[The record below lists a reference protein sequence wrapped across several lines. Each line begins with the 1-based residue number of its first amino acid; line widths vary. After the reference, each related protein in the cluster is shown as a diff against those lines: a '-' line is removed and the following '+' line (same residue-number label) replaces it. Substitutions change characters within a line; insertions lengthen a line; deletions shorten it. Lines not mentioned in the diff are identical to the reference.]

1 MTAVRAKAAF
11 DAAEDISPE
20 PPRPLRREK
29 PPAEPFPVDALG
41 GLLGPAARGIEDR
54 VQAPAAIC
62 AQSILAA
69 ASLAVQGHADVELPT
84 GHARPSSE
92 FFVTIAA
99 SGERKS
105 TCDNEALWPVRKFEE
120 ALRVKYDADLP
131 SWQDDK
137 EAWDKQRTQILNDKK
152 KCPDH
157 ASKRQALADLGPA
170 PSAPLV
176 PMLTCPEPTFE
187 GLCRLLASGH
197 PSVGLFSSEGGQ
209 FIGGHGMKDD
219 NKLKT
224 AAALSG
230 VWDGEPIRR
239 VRAGDGVVMLPGRRV
254 AMHLMAQPDVA
265 AGLLSDRV
273 LNDQGLLSRLLVT
286 APATTCGTRLWHDP
300 KPESD
305 AAIERYGDRM
315 LSILETPFS
324 VAEGKPNELRPSR
337 LPLAPKARKAWIAF
351 ADHVERSLASGGELE
366 PVRGL
371 ANKLPEHAARLAAVL
386 ALIDDVHAPV
396 VSAEHI
402 AAGIELAQH
411 YAVEALRLFEA
422 CAVCPDIRLAKRL
435 LTWLTGTWAES
446 VVSLPDI
453 YRLGPN
459 AIREMA
465 TARRI
470 VAILEDHGWLHRVRG
485 GCVVAGNRRRD
496 AWHVVG
502 KC

>member
-1 MTAVRAKAAF
+1 MTAAQAKAAF
-11 DAAEDISPE
+11 DAAEDFSPE
-20 PPRPLRREK
+20 QPRPLRREM
-29 PPAEPFPVDALG
+29 PPADPFPVDALG
-41 GLLGPAARGIEDR
+41 GILGPAARGIEDR

-84 GHARPSSE
+84 GHVRPTSE

-105 TCDNEALWPVRKFEE
+105 TCDGEALWPVRKFEE
-120 ALRVKYDADLP
+120 ALRTKYDADLP

-137 EAWDKQRTQILNDKK
+137 ESWEKQRAQILKDKK
-152 KCPDH
+152 KYPDRG
-157 ASKRQALADLGPA
+157 SKRQALADLGPA

-176 PMLTCPEPTFE
+176 PLLTCPEPTFE
-187 GLCRLLASGH
+187 GLCRLLVSGH

-209 FIGGHGMKDD
+209 FIGGHGMNDD

-254 AMHLMAQPDVA
+254 ALHLMAQPDVA
-265 AGLLSDRV
+265 AVLLSDRI
-273 LNDQGLLSRLLVT
+273 LNDQGLLSRFLVT

-300 KPESD
+300 RPESD
-305 AAIERYGDRM
+305 TAIKRYGARM
-315 LSILETPFS
+315 SSIFETPFS
-324 VAEGKPNELRPSR
+324 VTEGKANELIPSR
-337 LPLAPKARKAWIAF
+337 LPLAAKARNAWIAF
-351 ADHVERSLASGGELE
+351 ADHVERSLAPGGELE

-371 ANKLPEHAARLAAVL
+371 ANKLPEHAARLAAIL
-386 ALIDDVHAPV
+386 ALVDDIHAPV
-396 VSAEHI
+396 VSPEQI
-402 AAGIELAQH
+402 GAGIELAQH

-422 CAVCPDIRLAKRL
+422 GAVCPDIRLAGRL
-435 LTWLTGTWAES
+435 LAWLTVTWTEP

-459 AIREMA
+459 AIREKA
-465 TARRI
+465 TASRI
-470 VAILEDHGWLHRVRG
+470 VAVLEDHGWLQRVPG

-502 KC
+502 EC